1 MARGSWNSWELPE
14 PPSGSRGE
22 RRRGIK
28 GKGGSRELQAVCS
41 LPRCAGAWVQG
52 LLVCVCVQLCAHACF
67 PALVCASMW
76 YLLRSLGLYAAKGGL
91 VVWPGLAGRYRMED
105 SEG

>member
-28 GKGGSRELQAVCS
+28 GKGGSREQQARCS
-41 LPRCAGAWVQG
+41 LPVSAWAWTQG
-52 LLVCVCVQLCAHACF
+52 LLACVRAAVCICMLSCIGVWVCVVF
-67 PALVCASMW
+67 TEVPG
-76 YLLRSLGLYAAKGGL
+76 LLRCKG
-91 VVWPGLAGRYRMED
+91 
-105 SEG
+105 